1 MTLEELKKEF
11 EENSKKR
18 LSILESKGEDYASK
32 VGMTNNFN
40 RVSKIAKELNIDV
53 RDPVQYALFMCI
65 MKLDRI
71 SNLLNSTSKVNNE
84 SIEDS
89 LDDLQNYV
97 FLSRVIYLENK
108 VVREMIIEYR
118 KRYNWKPPSDL
129 VNLES
134 TKTNI
139 NAKTT
144 DLRSKNK
151 PIHTSGVPKPRR

>member
-1 MTLEELKKEF
+1 MTLEELKKAF

-32 VGMTNNFN
+32 TGVTENFY
-40 RVSKIAKELNIDV
+40 RVSKVAKLLNINV
-53 RDPVQYALFMCI
+53 GDPAQYALFMCI

-71 SNLLNSTSKVNNE
+71 SNLLNNMSKINNE

-97 FLSRVIYLENK
+97 FLSRAIYLQDK
-108 VVREMIIEYR
+108 PIREMVIGYKQCYR
-118 KRYNWKPPSDL
+118 PLSDL
-129 VNLES
+129 MSLGS

-139 NAKTT
+139 NAKDT

-151 PIHTSGVPKPRR
+151 PVHTPRVSKSRR